1 MLKLFGIE
9 TEYGITREDL
19 DEVDP
24 VVESMALVRAYLALS
39 PNVPKGESPTFRAD
53 WDYGEEDPR
62 KDARGFRADRLAQ
75 DEEETAFEERDRRR
89 PFSFHE
95 MKSDLVLTNGARYYN
110 DHTHPEYSTPECG
123 SIRDLIIHDKA
134 GERIVQSCADQRNAG
149 IGSPVVQIY
158 KNNTDL
164 HGHSYG
170 CHDNYLLPRSLPFDQ
185 IVKYLTPFLVTRQIF
200 AGAGKLG
207 IEDPEGVR
215 PGIYQLSQRADFI
228 EVETS
233 IDTMVRRPIINTRD
247 EPHADRN
254 RYRRLHQILGDANCS
269 EVATGL
275 KVGTTWL
282 VLRLIEAGA
291 APKDGIVLDPVEVI
305 HHVSQDTSCKKPIR
319 LADKRTI
326 SPIDHQRLYLSAA
339 KRAFETEDDPDTKW
353 ILSTWEGVLN
363 DLDTD
368 PMALVHRLDWVAKLW
383 LMETFME
390 AECCDWQD
398 PRLRAIDLEYHNLDP
413 ARGLFI
419 GLELEGTVDRLTT
432 EEEIRQAMKKPPSD
446 TRAAIRGL
454 CVERFHAQIHQIQ
467 WEKVVFNKGLIK
479 KELDLR
485 SLFDQD
491 DIVSLRERVEGARH
505 FKELFH

>member
-24 VVESMALVRAYLALS
+24 VVESMALVRAYLEATPDS
-39 PNVPKGESPTFRAD
+39 GDGVSRPFRPG

-62 KDARGFRADRLAQ
+62 KDARGFRADRLSQ
-75 DEEETAFEERDRRR
+75 DEEEAAFEESDQER

-134 GERIVQSCADQRNAG
+134 GERIVQSCADHRNAE
-149 IGSPVVQIY
+149 IGSPAVQVY

-170 CHDNYLLPRSLPFDQ
+170 CHDNYLLSRSLPFGE
-185 IVKYLTPFLVTRQIF
+185 IVKYLTSFLVTRQIF

-207 IEDPEGVR
+207 VEGSEGLRSGV
-215 PGIYQLSQRADFI
+215 YQLSQRADFI

-247 EPHADRN
+247 EPHADRD
-254 RYRRLHQILGDANCS
+254 RYRRLHQILGDANLS
-269 EVATGL
+269 EVASGL
-275 KVGTTWL
+275 KLGSTWL
-282 VLRLIEAGA
+282 VLRLIEAGR
-291 APKDGIVLDPVEVI
+291 APEDGIVSDPVEAI
-305 HHVSQDTSCKKPIR
+305 HHVSQDTSCKKPILLESSR
-319 LADKRTI
+319 MI
-326 SPIDHQRLYLSAA
+326 SPIDHQWLYLSAA
-339 KRAFETEDDPDTKW
+339 KRAFGDEDDRDTAW
-353 ILSTWEGVLN
+353 VLNTWEEVLN
-363 DLDTD
+363 DLDAD
-368 PMALVHRLDWVAKLW
+368 PMRLVHRIDWVAKLW

-390 AECCDWQD
+390 AESCDWED

-419 GLELEGTVDRLTT
+419 GLELEGEVERLTT
-432 EEEIRQAMKKPPSD
+432 EEEIRQAMTKPPSD

-454 CVERFHAQIHQIQ
+454 CVERFNAQIDQIQ
-467 WEKVVFNKGLIK
+467 WEKVVFKNGVLK

-485 SLFDQD
+485 GLFDQD
-491 DIVSLRERVEGARH
+491 DIVSLRERVERAVD
-505 FKELFH
+505 FKQIFL